1 MQINCSFDKFVE
13 AFTLVM
19 PYLKEILNIDMG
31 IHIGDQKGFIDYSDA
46 EQFHLSVQPGMKY
59 PPGDQAHEVLSSGK
73 QLISTLAP
81 DVLGVA
87 VKGVATP
94 IYEGEEL
101 KGLIGVARSMEQEYQ
116 AGEMTR
122 ELAESMQQ
130 TVFAVEEIAA
140 AASQIQMSEEKLAQ
154 EISQIREF
162 SEQVIKVLAF
172 IRTIADQTK
181 MLGLN
186 AAIEAARAGDAGR
199 GFGVVAEEIRKLS
212 DESKQTAD
220 QIQLLIQSIQ
230 EGIQAASAISMETVK
245 ATEGQ
250 AAATEQI
257 LASTGVVSD
266 NTARLEEFLKQL

>member
-1 MQINCSFDKFVE
+1 MQIHCSFEEFVE
-13 AFTLVM
+13 AFKLVM

-31 IHIGDQKGFIDYSDA
+31 IHIGDQNGFIDYSDA

-59 PPGDQAHEVLSSGK
+59 PPGDQAYEVLSSGK
-73 QLISTLAP
+73 QVISTLAP

-94 IYEGEEL
+94 IYEGDEL

-122 ELAESMQQ
+122 ELAESMEQ

-140 AASQIQMSEEKLAQ
+140 AASQIQMSEEKLSQ
-154 EISQIREF
+154 EINKIKES
-162 SEQVIKVLAF
+162 SEQITEVLEF

-212 DESKQTAD
+212 DESKKTAE
-220 QIQLLIQSIQ
+220 QIQVLTQSIQ
-230 EGIQAASAISMETVK
+230 ERVQAASAISVETVK

-257 LASTGVVSD
+257 LAGTGVVSD
-266 NTARLEEFLKQL
+266 STARLEEFLKQL